1 MTSWN
6 EEQAKK
12 PPMNGFSRQDSYK
25 VKQKDLD
32 SNIFEKT
39 DYSEHIPL
47 SKLNAE
53 EILNKKEQTKK
64 IRNFYGHKVDEEF
77 KRWAPQQEI
86 AQ

>member
-1 MTSWN
+1 MAYTSMTNWT

-12 PPMNGFSRQDSYK
+12 APQNGAARQDAYK

-47 SKLNAE
+47 SKIDAQAL
-53 EILNKKEQTKK
+53 LDKK
-64 IRNFYGHKVDEEF
+64 
-77 KRWAPQQEI
+77 QQ
-86 AQ
+86 A